1 MKKIFFDFFPIIL
14 FFIFFKIYD
23 IYYATGVLMI
33 AFVIQITY
41 ELIRY
46 KKVDPMHIMTLVL
59 VLVFGGLTIYFHN
72 DRFIQ
77 WKVTVINWLFGAIV
91 LISQYIFKKNLL
103 QSILAKNI
111 KMKTDKP
118 WLTLNNVWI
127 IYFILLGA
135 LNLYIAYAYPLS
147 TWVNFKTFGLIGIT
161 LVFVICQSVYLHK
174 HIDDQ

>member
-91 LISQYIFKKNLL
+91 LISQYIFKKNLV